1 MPIYLFWGEDDF
13 ALSVAVKKLQES
25 VVDPNWFQFNCDR
38 ISDDRPLAI
47 IDALNLA
54 MTPVFGMGERLV
66 WLTQTTICQNCP
78 PDLLSQLESTLP
90 VIPPT
95 SHLLFTSTKK
105 PDRRLKSTKL
115 IEKYATVT
123 EFSPIAPWKIQEITN
138 KVTQFSQ
145 EIGVKLTPDAIEL
158 IAKSVGNNSRQ
169 LWNELEKLSI
179 YGQTKTLDLEVIS
192 TLVNCNTQS
201 SIDLAQAIRTGNKL
215 RAIELTSQ
223 LLDRDEPALRIVAT
237 LVNKFRTWA
246 IVKLMEVKGEKNQQL
261 IAQTAEIGNPKRI
274 YYLRQEIKS
283 ISSEKLVNTFP
294 ILLELELGIKQG
306 CEPLSTLKTKV
317 IELCEIFD

>member
-38 ISDDRPLAI
+38 ISDDRPSAI

-54 MTPVFGMGERLV
+54 MTPVFGMGERLI

-123 EFSPIAPWKIQEITN
+123 EFSPIAPWKIQEIID

-294 ILLELELGIKQG
+294 ILLELELSLKQG
-306 CEPLSTLKTKV
+306 GEPLSTLKTKV

>member
-38 ISDDRPLAI
+38 ISDDRPSAI

-54 MTPVFGMGERLV
+54 MTPVFGMGERLI

-123 EFSPIAPWKIQEITN
+123 EFSPIAPWKIQEIID

-145 EIGVKLTPDAIEL
+145 EIGVKLTPDATEL

-246 IVKLMEVKGEKNQQL
+246 IVKLMEVKGEKNQQA

-294 ILLELELGIKQG
+294 ILLELELSLKQG
-306 CEPLSTLKTKV
+306 GEPLSTLKTKV

>member
-38 ISDDRPLAI
+38 ISDDRPSAI

-115 IEKYATVT
+115 IEKYAIVT
-123 EFSPIAPWKIQEITN
+123 EFSPIAPWKIQEITD
-138 KVTQFSQ
+138 KVKQFSQ